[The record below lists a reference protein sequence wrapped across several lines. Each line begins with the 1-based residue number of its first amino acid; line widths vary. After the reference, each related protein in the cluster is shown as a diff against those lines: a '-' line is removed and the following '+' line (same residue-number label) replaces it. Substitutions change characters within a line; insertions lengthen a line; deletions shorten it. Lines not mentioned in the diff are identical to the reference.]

1 MTLAV
6 RIVFAKEMLEN
17 LRDRRVILSAF
28 LFGVLLAPVIFGL
41 TTSLA
46 SKRVVESQDKPL
58 QLSVSGVEHAPN
70 LMHFLEE
77 NGTQI
82 KTVAMAPDQ
91 AITEVRAG
99 REELVLLID
108 AEYGRKLQAGEP
120 APLDLVVDTANQQTG
135 RSAERARRLLE
146 AYGGQLASLRLL
158 ARGLSP
164 QVVQPVDVRTLDVA
178 TPAGRSLLILGMM
191 TYFSFM
197 SMLVG
202 GFYLA
207 IDTTAGERERGSL
220 EPLLGLPVNRA
231 ELIIGKMLATSAFM
245 SISLLLTLTAF
256 GIVLQFIPLEAL
268 GMSANFGPRVV
279 LAIFAVMLPFVPLG
293 AGLMTSVASFTRS
306 NREAQS
312 WLSVVMLLPIAPIM
326 FAVVNG
332 TKPSAALMTIPSLSQ
347 HLLATSLMRGD
358 AIPPLHALISAGTT
372 LLLGL
377 LFVVLAIRLYK
388 REAILG

>member
-1 MTLAV
+1 VTRAV
-6 RIVFAKEMLEN
+6 RIVFAKELLEN

-41 TTSLA
+41 TTSMA
-46 SKRVVESQDKPL
+46 SKRVVENQDKPL
-58 QLSVSGVEHAPN
+58 RLTVSGSEHAPN
-70 LMHFLEE
+70 LVRFLEE
-77 NGTQI
+77 NGAEI
-82 KTVAMAPDQ
+82 KTVALTADEAMSA
-91 AITEVRAG
+91 VRG
-99 REELVLLID
+99 GGEDLVLLID
-108 AEYGRKLQAGEP
+108 AEYGEKLRAGEP
-120 APLDLVVDTANQQTG
+120 APLDLVVDTSNNQTG
-135 RSAERARRLLE
+135 ASADRARRLLE
-146 AYGGQLASLRLL
+146 GYGGQLAALRLL
-158 ARGLSP
+158 VRGVSP
-164 QVVQPVDVRTLDVA
+164 EVIRPVDVRTLDVA

-220 EPLLGLPVNRA
+220 EPLLALPVRRA
-231 ELIIGKMLATSAFM
+231 ELIVGKMLATSAFM
-245 SISLLLTLTAF
+245 SISLLLTLAAF
-256 GIVLQFIPLEAL
+256 GVVLQFIPLEAL

-293 AGLMTSVASFTRS
+293 AGLMTAVASFTRS

-326 FAVVNG
+326 YAVVNG
-332 TKPSAALMTIPSLSQ
+332 TKPTATLMMIPSLSQ

-358 AIPPLHALISAGTT
+358 AIPPMHALISAGTT
-372 LLLGL
+372 LALGALL
-377 LFVVLAIRLYK
+377 VWIAIRLYK

>member
-1 MTLAV
+1 MTRAV

-46 SKRVVESQDKPL
+46 SKRVAESQDKPL
-58 QLSVSGVEHAPN
+58 KLAVSGGEHAPN
-70 LMHFLEE
+70 LLHFLEE
-77 NGTQI
+77 NGTEI
-82 KTVAMAPDQ
+82 STVAMAPDQ

-99 REELVLLID
+99 REDLVLLID
-108 AEYGRKLQAGEP
+108 AEYGRRLQAGEP
-120 APLDLVVDTANQQTG
+120 APLDLVVDTANQQTS
-135 RSAERARRLLE
+135 RSADRARRLLE

-158 ARGLSP
+158 VRGISP
-164 QVVQPVDVRTLDVA
+164 EVVQPVDVRTLDVA

-231 ELIIGKMLATSAFM
+231 ELIVGKMLATSAFM

-279 LAIFAVMLPFVPLG
+279 LAMFAVMLPFVPLG

-358 AIPPLHALISAGTT
+358 AIPPLHALISGGTT
-372 LLLGL
+372 LLLGA

>member
-1 MTLAV
+1 MTRAV
-6 RIVFAKEMLEN
+6 RIVFVKEMLEN

-58 QLSVSGVEHAPN
+58 RLSVSGAAHAPN
-70 LMHFLEE
+70 LVHFLEE
-77 NGTQI
+77 NGAQVT
-82 KTVAMAPDQ
+82 TVAMSPEE
-91 AITEVRAG
+91 AISEVRAG
-99 REELVLLID
+99 REDLVLLID

-120 APLDLVVDTANQQTG
+120 APLDLVVDTANNQTG
-135 RSAERARRLLE
+135 ASAERARRLLE

-158 ARGLSP
+158 VRGISP
-164 QVVQPVDVRTLDVA
+164 EVVRPVDVRTLDVA

-220 EPLLGLPVNRA
+220 EPLLGLPVKRA

-268 GMSANFGPRVV
+268 GMSANFGPGVV

-293 AGLMTSVASFTRS
+293 AGLMTAVASFTRS

-332 TKPSAALMTIPSLSQ
+332 TKPSATLMTIPSLSQ

-358 AIPPLHALISAGTT
+358 SIPPLHALI
-372 LLLGL
+372 
-377 LFVVLAIRLYK
+377 
-388 REAILG
+388 

>member
-1 MTLAV
+1 MTRAV
-6 RIVFAKEMLEN
+6 RIVFAKELLEN

-46 SKRVVESQDKPL
+46 SKRVMENQDKPL
-58 QLSVSGVEHAPN
+58 RLTVSGLEHAPN
-70 LMHFLEE
+70 LGHFLEE
-77 NGTQI
+77 NGAEI
-82 KTVAMAPDQ
+82 KTVTMTADEAMSA
-91 AITEVRAG
+91 VRG
-99 REELVLLID
+99 GGEDLVLLID
-108 AEYGRKLQAGEP
+108 AEYSQKLQTGKP
-120 APLDLVVDTANQQTG
+120 APLDLVVDTSNNQTG
-135 RSAERARRLLE
+135 ASAERARRLLE
-146 AYGGQLASLRLL
+146 GYGGQLAALRLL
-158 ARGLSP
+158 VRGVSP
-164 QVVQPVDVRTLDVA
+164 EVVRPVDVRTLDVA

-220 EPLLGLPVNRA
+220 EPLLSLPVRRA
-231 ELIIGKMLATSAFM
+231 ELIVGKMLATSAFM
-245 SISLLLTLTAF
+245 SISLLLTLAAF
-256 GIVLQFIPLEAL
+256 GVVLQFIPLEAL

-293 AGLMTSVASFTRS
+293 AGLMTAVASFTRS

-332 TKPSAALMTIPSLSQ
+332 TKPSATLMMIPSLSQ

-372 LLLGL
+372 LALGGL
-377 LFVVLAIRLYK
+377 LVWIAIRLYQ

>member
-1 MTLAV
+1 MTRAV
-6 RIVFAKEMLEN
+6 RIVFVKEMLEN

-58 QLSVSGVEHAPN
+58 RLSVSGAAHAPN
-70 LMHFLEE
+70 LVHFLEE
-77 NGTQI
+77 NGAQI
-82 KTVAMAPDQ
+82 KTVTMAPDE

-99 REELVLLID
+99 REDLVLLID
-108 AEYGRKLQAGEP
+108 TEYGSKLQAGEP
-120 APLDLVVDTANQQTG
+120 APLDLVVDTANNQTSA
-135 RSAERARRLLE
+135 SAERARRLLE

-158 ARGLSP
+158 VRGISP
-164 QVVQPVDVRTLDVA
+164 EVVRPVDVRTLDVA

-220 EPLLGLPVNRA
+220 EPLLGLPVRRA
-231 ELIIGKMLATSAFM
+231 ELIVGKMLATSAFM

-279 LAIFAVMLPFVPLG
+279 LAIFAIMLPFVPLG
-293 AGLMTSVASFTRS
+293 AGLMTAVASFTRS

-332 TKPSAALMTIPSLSQ
+332 TKPSATLMTIPSLSQ

-358 AIPPLHALISAGTT
+358 SIPPLHALISAGTT
-372 LLLGL
+372 LLLGA
-377 LFVVLAIRLYK
+377 LFVGLAIQLYR

>member
-1 MTLAV
+1 MKLAV
-6 RIVFAKEMLEN
+6 
-17 LRDRRVILSAF
+17 
-28 LFGVLLAPVIFGL
+28 
-41 TTSLA
+41 
-46 SKRVVESQDKPL
+46 
-58 QLSVSGVEHAPN
+58 SGSEHAPN
-70 LMHFLEE
+70 LLHFLEE
-77 NGTQI
+77 NGTEI
-82 KTVAMAPDQ
+82 RTVAMAPDQ

-99 REELVLLID
+99 REDLVLLID
-108 AEYGRKLQAGEP
+108 AEYGRRLQAGEP
-120 APLDLVVDTANQQTG
+120 APLDLVVDTANQQTS

-158 ARGLSP
+158 VRGISP
-164 QVVQPVDVRTLDVA
+164 EVVQPVDVRTLDVA

-202 GFYLA
+202 GVYLA

-231 ELIIGKMLATSAFM
+231 ELIVGKMLATSAFM

-279 LAIFAVMLPFVPLG
+279 LAMFAVMLPFVPLG

-332 TKPSAALMTIPSLSQ
+332 TKPSATLMTIPSLSQ

-358 AIPPLHALISAGTT
+358 AIPLLHALISAGTT
-372 LLLGL
+372 LLLGAV
-377 LFVVLAIRLYK
+377 FVGLAIRLYK

>member
-1 MTLAV
+1 MTRAV
-6 RIVFAKEMLEN
+6 RIVFAKELLEN

-46 SKRVVESQDKPL
+46 SKRVMENQDKPL
-58 QLSVSGVEHAPN
+58 RLTVSGLEHAPN
-70 LMHFLEE
+70 LGHFLEE
-77 NGTQI
+77 NGTEI
-82 KTVAMAPDQ
+82 KTVTMTADEAMRA
-91 AITEVRAG
+91 VRG
-99 REELVLLID
+99 GGEDLVLLID
-108 AEYGRKLQAGEP
+108 AEYSQKLQAGEP
-120 APLDLVVDTANQQTG
+120 APLDLVVDTSNNQTG
-135 RSAERARRLLE
+135 ASADRARRLLE
-146 AYGGQLASLRLL
+146 GYGGQLAALRLMV
-158 ARGLSP
+158 RGVSP
-164 QVVQPVDVRTLDVA
+164 EVIRPVDVRTLDVA

-220 EPLLGLPVNRA
+220 EPLLGLPVKRA
-231 ELIIGKMLATSAFM
+231 ELIVGKMLATSAFM

-279 LAIFAVMLPFVPLG
+279 LAMFAVMLPFVPLG
-293 AGLMTSVASFTRS
+293 AGLMTAVASFTRS

-332 TKPSAALMTIPSLSQ
+332 TKPSATLMMIPSLSQ

-372 LLLGL
+372 LALGGL
-377 LFVVLAIRLYK
+377 LVWIAIRLYQ

>member
-1 MTLAV
+1 MTRAV
-6 RIVFAKEMLEN
+6 RIVFVKELLEN

-41 TTSLA
+41 TTSMA
-46 SKRVVESQDKPL
+46 SKRVVENQDRPL
-58 QLSVSGVEHAPN
+58 RLTVSGSEHAPN
-70 LMHFLEE
+70 LVHFLEE
-77 NGTQI
+77 NGTEI
-82 KTVAMAPDQ
+82 KTLALSADAAMSA
-91 AITEVRAG
+91 VRSG
-99 REELVLLID
+99 GEDLVLLID
-108 AEYGRKLQAGEP
+108 AEYGEKLQTGEP
-120 APLDLVVDTANQQTG
+120 APLDLVVDTANNQTG
-135 RSAERARRLLE
+135 ASADRARRLLE
-146 AYGGQLASLRLL
+146 AYGGQLAALRLL
-158 ARGLSP
+158 VRGVSP
-164 QVVQPVDVRTLDVA
+164 EVIRPVEVRTLDVA

-197 SMLVG
+197 SMLIG

-220 EPLLGLPVNRA
+220 EPLLALPVLRA
-231 ELIIGKMLATSAFM
+231 ELIVGKMLATSAFM
-245 SISLLLTLTAF
+245 SISLLLTLAAF
-256 GIVLQFIPLEAL
+256 GVVLQFIPLEAL

-279 LAIFAVMLPFVPLG
+279 LAIFLVMLPFVPLG
-293 AGLMTSVASFTRS
+293 AGLMTAVASFTRS

-332 TKPSAALMTIPSLSQ
+332 TKPTAALMMVPSLSQ

-358 AIPPLHALISAGTT
+358 AIPPLHAVISAGTT
-372 LLLGL
+372 LALGGL
-377 LFVVLAIRLYK
+377 LVWIAIRLYK

>member
-1 MTLAV
+1 MTRAV
-6 RIVFAKEMLEN
+6 RIVFVKELLEN

-41 TTSLA
+41 TTSMA
-46 SKRVVESQDKPL
+46 SKRVVENQDRL
-58 QLSVSGVEHAPN
+58 LRLTVSGSEHAPN
-70 LMHFLEE
+70 LVHFLEE
-77 NGTQI
+77 NGTEI
-82 KTVAMAPDQ
+82 KTLALSADAAMSA
-91 AITEVRAG
+91 VRSG
-99 REELVLLID
+99 GEDLVLLID
-108 AEYGRKLQAGEP
+108 AEYGEKLQAGAP
-120 APLDLVVDTANQQTG
+120 APLDLVVDTANNQTG
-135 RSAERARRLLE
+135 ASADRARRLLE
-146 AYGGQLASLRLL
+146 AYGGQLAALRLL
-158 ARGLSP
+158 VRGVSP
-164 QVVQPVDVRTLDVA
+164 EVIRPVEVRTLDVA

-220 EPLLGLPVNRA
+220 EPLLALPVLRA
-231 ELIIGKMLATSAFM
+231 ELIVGKMLATSAFM
-245 SISLLLTLTAF
+245 SISLLLTLAAF
-256 GIVLQFIPLEAL
+256 GVVLQFIPLEAL

-279 LAIFAVMLPFVPLG
+279 LAIFLVMLPFVPLG
-293 AGLMTSVASFTRS
+293 AGLMTAVASFTRS

-332 TKPSAALMTIPSLSQ
+332 TKPTAALMMVPSLSQ

-358 AIPPLHALISAGTT
+358 AIPPLHAVISAGTT
-372 LLLGL
+372 LALGGL
-377 LFVVLAIRLYK
+377 LVWIAIRLYK

>member
-1 MTLAV
+1 MTRAV
-6 RIVFAKEMLEN
+6 PIVFVKELLEN

-58 QLSVSGVEHAPN
+58 RLTVSGSEHAPN
-70 LMHFLEE
+70 LVHFLEE
-77 NGTQI
+77 NGTEI
-82 KTVAMAPDQ
+82 KTVAMSAD
-91 AITEVRAG
+91 AAMSAVRRG
-99 REELVLLID
+99 GEDLVLLID
-108 AEYGRKLQAGEP
+108 AEYSKKLQAGEP
-120 APLDLVVDTANQQTG
+120 APLDLVVDTANNQTG
-135 RSAERARRLLE
+135 ASADRARRLLE
-146 AYGGQLASLRLL
+146 AYGGQLAALRLL
-158 ARGLSP
+158 VRGVSP
-164 QVVQPVDVRTLDVA
+164 EVIRPVDVRMLDVA
-178 TPAGRSLLILGMM
+178 TPAGRSLFILGMM

-207 IDTTAGERERGSL
+207 IDTTADERERGPL
-220 EPLLGLPVNRA
+220 EPLLPLPVRRA
-231 ELIIGKMLATSAFM
+231 ELIVGKMLATSAFM

-332 TKPSAALMTIPSLSQ
+332 TKPTATLMMIPSLSQ

-358 AIPPLHALISAGTT
+358 AIPPLHAAISAGTT
-372 LLLGL
+372 LALGALL
-377 LFVVLAIRLYK
+377 VWIAVRLYK

>member
-1 MTLAV
+1 MTRAV
-6 RIVFAKEMLEN
+6 RIVFAKELLEN

-46 SKRVVESQDKPL
+46 SKRVVASQDKPL
-58 QLSVSGVEHAPN
+58 RLSVAGVAHAPN
-70 LMHFLEE
+70 LVRFLEE
-77 NGTQI
+77 NGAQI
-82 KTVAMAPDQ
+82 KAVAMTPD
-91 AITEVRAG
+91 AALSAVRAG
-99 REELVLLID
+99 REDLVLLID
-108 AEYGRKLQAGEP
+108 TEYGRKLQAGEP
-120 APLDLVVDTANQQTG
+120 APLDLVVDTANSQTG
-135 RSAERARRLLE
+135 ASAERARRLLE

-158 ARGLSP
+158 VRGISP
-164 QVVQPVDVRTLDVA
+164 EVIRAVDVRTLDVA

-220 EPLLGLPVNRA
+220 EPLLGLPVRRA
-231 ELIIGKMLATSAFM
+231 ELIVGKMLATSAFM
-245 SISLLLTLTAF
+245 SVSLLLTLAAF

-268 GMSANFGPRVV
+268 GMSANFGPPVV

-293 AGLMTSVASFTRS
+293 AGLMTAVASFTRS

-326 FAVVNG
+326 FAVMNS
-332 TKPSAALMTIPSLSQ
+332 TKPTAALMTIPSLSQ

-358 AIPPLHALISAGTT
+358 VIPPLHLAISAGTT
-372 LLLGL
+372 LLLGAV
-377 LFVVLAIRLYK
+377 FVGLAIRLYQ

>member
-1 MTLAV
+1 MTRAV

-46 SKRVVESQDKPL
+46 SKRVAESQDKPL
-58 QLSVSGVEHAPN
+58 KLAVSGGEHAPN
-70 LMHFLEE
+70 LLHFLEE
-77 NGTQI
+77 NGTEI
-82 KTVAMAPDQ
+82 RTVAMAPDQ

-99 REELVLLID
+99 REDLVLLID

-120 APLDLVVDTANQQTG
+120 APLDLVVDTANQQTS
-135 RSAERARRLLE
+135 RSADRARRLLE

-158 ARGLSP
+158 VRGISP
-164 QVVQPVDVRTLDVA
+164 EVVQPVDVRTLDVA

-231 ELIIGKMLATSAFM
+231 ELIVGKMLATSAFM

-279 LAIFAVMLPFVPLG
+279 LAMFAVMLPFVPLG

-358 AIPPLHALISAGTT
+358 AIPPLHALISGGTT
-372 LLLGL
+372 LLLGA

>member
-1 MTLAV
+1 MTRAT
-6 RIVFAKEMLEN
+6 RIVFVKELLEN
-17 LRDRRVILSAF
+17 VRDRRVILSAF
-28 LFGVLLAPVIFGL
+28 LFGVLLAPVVFGL

-46 SKRVVESQDKPL
+46 SKRVVENQDKPL
-58 QLSVSGVEHAPN
+58 RLTVSGVEHAPN
-70 LMHFLEE
+70 LVRFLEE
-77 NGTQI
+77 NGTVV
-82 KTVAMAPDQ
+82 KTLAMSADE
-91 AITEVRAG
+91 AMSAVRTG
-99 REELVLLID
+99 KEELVLLID
-108 AEYGRKLQAGEP
+108 AEYGRQLQAGEP
-120 APLDLVVDTANQQTG
+120 APLDLVVDTANNQTG
-135 RSAERARRLLE
+135 ASADRARRLLE
-146 AYGGQLASLRLL
+146 GYGGQLAALRLL
-158 ARGLSP
+158 VRGVSP
-164 QVVQPVDVRTLDVA
+164 EVIRPVDVRTLDVA

-197 SMLVG
+197 SMLMG

-220 EPLLGLPVNRA
+220 EPLLSLPVRRA
-231 ELIIGKMLATSAFM
+231 ELIVGKMLATSAFM
-245 SISLLLTLTAF
+245 SVSLLLTLAAF
-256 GIVLQFIPLEAL
+256 GVVLLFIPLEAL

-293 AGLMTSVASFTRS
+293 AGLMTAVASFTRS

-332 TKPSAALMTIPSLSQ
+332 TKPTAALMTIPSLSQ

-358 AIPPLHALISAGTT
+358 SIPPLHAAISAGTT
-372 LLLGL
+372 LILGALLVL
-377 LFVVLAIRLYK
+377 LAIRLYK

>member
-1 MTLAV
+1 MTRAV
-6 RIVFAKEMLEN
+6 RIVFAKELLEN

-46 SKRVVESQDKPL
+46 SKRVMENQDKPL
-58 QLSVSGVEHAPN
+58 RLTVSGLEHAPN
-70 LMHFLEE
+70 LGHFLEE
-77 NGTQI
+77 NGTEI
-82 KTVAMAPDQ
+82 KTVTMTADEAMRA
-91 AITEVRAG
+91 VRG
-99 REELVLLID
+99 GGEDLVLLID
-108 AEYGRKLQAGEP
+108 AEYSQKLQAGEP
-120 APLDLVVDTANQQTG
+120 APLDLVVDTSNNQTG
-135 RSAERARRLLE
+135 ASADRARRLLE
-146 AYGGQLASLRLL
+146 GYGGQLAALRLMV
-158 ARGLSP
+158 RGVSP
-164 QVVQPVDVRTLDVA
+164 EVIRPVDVRTLDVA

-220 EPLLGLPVNRA
+220 EPLLSLPVRRA
-231 ELIIGKMLATSAFM
+231 ELIVGKMLATSAFM
-245 SISLLLTLTAF
+245 SISLLLTLAAF
-256 GIVLQFIPLEAL
+256 GVVLQFIPLEAL

-279 LAIFAVMLPFVPLG
+279 LAIFLVMLPFVPLG
-293 AGLMTSVASFTRS
+293 AGLMTAVASFTRS

-332 TKPSAALMTIPSLSQ
+332 TKPTAALMMVPSLSQ

-358 AIPPLHALISAGTT
+358 AIPPLHAAISAGTT
-372 LLLGL
+372 LALGGL
-377 LFVVLAIRLYK
+377 LVWIAIRLYK

>member
-1 MTLAV
+1 MTRAV
-6 RIVFAKEMLEN
+6 RIVFAKELLEN

-58 QLSVSGVEHAPN
+58 RLTVSGSEHAPN
-70 LMHFLEE
+70 LVHFLEE
-77 NGTQI
+77 NGTDI
-82 KTVAMAPDQ
+82 KTVAMTADE
-91 AITEVRAG
+91 AMSAVRSG
-99 REELVLLID
+99 GEDLVLLID
-108 AEYGRKLQAGEP
+108 PEYGHNLQAGAP
-120 APLDLVVDTANQQTG
+120 APLDLVVDTANNQTG
-135 RSAERARRLLE
+135 ASAERARRLLE
-146 AYGGQLASLRLL
+146 AYGGQLAALRLL
-158 ARGLSP
+158 VRGVSP
-164 QVVQPVDVRTLDVA
+164 QVIRPVDVRTLDVA

-220 EPLLGLPVNRA
+220 EPLLALPVRRA
-231 ELIIGKMLATSAFM
+231 ELIVGKMLATSAFM
-245 SISLLLTLTAF
+245 SISLLLTLAAF
-256 GIVLQFIPLEAL
+256 GMVLQFIPLEAL

-293 AGLMTSVASFTRS
+293 AGLMTAVASFTRS

-332 TKPSAALMTIPSLSQ
+332 TKPTAALMTIPSLSQ

-358 AIPPLHALISAGTT
+358 GIPPLHAAISAGTT
-372 LLLGL
+372 LALGALL
-377 LFVVLAIRLYK
+377 VWIAIRLYK

>member
-1 MTLAV
+1 MTRAI
-6 RIVFAKEMLEN
+6 RIVFAKELLEN

-46 SKRVVESQDKPL
+46 SKRAVESQDKPL
-58 QLSVSGVEHAPN
+58 RLTVSGIEHAPN
-70 LMHFLEE
+70 LVNFLEE
-77 NGTQI
+77 NGVET
-82 KTVAMAPDQ
+82 KTLSLTPDEAMSA
-91 AITEVRAG
+91 VRAG
-99 REELVLLID
+99 REDLVLLID
-108 AEYGRKLQAGEP
+108 AEYAEKLQAGEP
-120 APLDLVVDTANQQTG
+120 APLDLVVDTANNQIG
-135 RSAERARRLLE
+135 ASAERARRLLE
-146 AYGGQLASLRLL
+146 AYGGQLAALRLL
-158 ARGLSP
+158 VRGISP
-164 QVVQPVDVRTLDVA
+164 EVVHPVEVRTLDVA

-220 EPLLGLPVNRA
+220 EPLLALPVRRA
-231 ELIIGKMLATSAFM
+231 ELIVGKMLATSAFM
-245 SISLLLTLTAF
+245 SISLLLTLAAF
-256 GIVLQFIPLEAL
+256 GVVLQFIPLEAL

-293 AGLMTSVASFTRS
+293 AGLMTAVASFTRS

-358 AIPPLHALISAGTT
+358 SIPALHAAISAGTT
-372 LLLGL
+372 LALGA
-377 LFVVLAIRLYK
+377 VLVLIAIRLYQ